1 MHWKKQDEQN
11 GKRSTLILTDL
22 NSTCGRSS
30 RRCREMTSSP
40 NPEADLERWWLR
52 TLRSKPLATWV
63 DTKWYESNLH
73 GESWHSHL
81 WDIEQTEG
89 RGPATDR
96 DHLNRR
102 VKKMYRPTEPL
113 TPPSVVASCTCQE
126 EHKSKPSKTW
136 CHRMPLRST
145 KLFPACLREVQDTRT
160 PTLQLADT
168 SRAQDPE
175 LFLLAMKESYQIQWA
190 EQHWT
195 CRNAIF
201 IHVHT
206 FS

>member
-1 MHWKKQDEQN
+1 MTPYFAFKTSGNVGRYEMIRKQSAWRIMTFSPLRHWAN
-11 GKRSTLILTDL
+11 RGKRPGYWQRPPQPKGEKNVQT
-22 NSTCGRSS
+22 N
-30 RRCREMTSSP
+30 
-40 NPEADLERWWLR
+40 W
-52 TLRSKPLATWV
+52 AT
-63 DTKWYESNLH
+63 Y
-73 GESWHSHL
+73 
-81 WDIEQTEG
+81 
-89 RGPATDR
+89 
-96 DHLNRR
+96 
-102 VKKMYRPTEPL
+102 
-113 TPPSVVASCTCQE
+113 PPSVVASCTCQE